1 MMEPDSGQKE
11 LEEKN
16 AIVNS
21 WVKTISEKG
30 IVGEEVTPEI
40 LRNVLENLGASFEA
54 QLELE
59 PLGKYSNLNKRP
71 GLDAVWGKNRI
82 DAYKKWAKDIYIPQH
97 EQETGKPLPTL
108 YDRKTNTFD
117 NIKHAGIMQY
127 LGELTAYAAGKMDF
141 EKYKRLTEDRIK
153 KGKAWAEKGK
163 NDSYTPS
170 PHASFPPKFPL
181 DAWDYLKST
190 K

>member
-1 MMEPDSGQKE
+1 MEYDSRQKE

-16 AIVNS
+16 IIVNS

-40 LRNVLENLGASFEA
+40 LKSVLENLGASFEA
-54 QLELE
+54 ELELK
-59 PLGKYSNLNKRP
+59 PLGRYSNLNKRP
-71 GLDAVWGKNRI
+71 GLDAVWGKDRI
-82 DAYKKWAKDIYIPQH
+82 DAYKKWVKDIYIPQN
-97 EQETGKPLPTL
+97 EKETGKALPTL
-108 YDRKTNTFD
+108 YDRKTKTFD
-117 NIKHAGIMQY
+117 DVKHSGMMQY

-141 EKYKRLTEDRIK
+141 ENYKRLTERRIE
-153 KGKAWAEKGK
+153 KGRAWAEKGE
-163 NDSYTPS
+163 NDLYIPS
-170 PHASFPPKFPL
+170 ENAPFPPKFPI